1 MTNNTDDPFAPRDST
16 VIRPRPGAGRRAS
29 NEPSSFSPRRPE
41 SVHSP
46 EPPPVQFGELFGA
59 GLNPLLQAA
68 NPLLVLAGRVRTTL
82 AQSDIDGLRRQAL
95 EAIRIFEERAGSAG
109 VRSETVLAARYALC
123 ATLDEAV
130 LSTPWGA
137 QGDWA
142 SQTLLVTLHREA
154 WGGEKFFEMLERI
167 SRDPARHID
176 LMELQ
181 YACLALGFTG
191 KFQVLD
197 RGQNQL
203 ADIQRDLYQKIR
215 AHRGTPESELS
226 LHWRGVENRRNRVIR
241 YVPWWVVGAA
251 ALVAL
256 TGAFIYFHTRLGAL
270 ASPVHEQLA
279 QVGLDDFKT
288 PAVGATPPEGPR
300 LKELLAEDVAQGV
313 LDVEESANRTVITL
327 VAPDL
332 FASGS
337 ANVNPAR
344 HDVLARVTNAIDQVP
359 GRVLVVGHTDD
370 SPLRSFRYKDNYE
383 LSRERAVHVVKI
395 MKLTIDDPSRLE
407 WTGVGPSQ
415 PKYTPPSLPENR
427 ARNRRVEI
435 VHVAQG

>member
-82 AQSDIDGLRRQAL
+82 AQSDIGGLRRQAL
-95 EAIRIFEERAGSAG
+95 EAIRTFEERAGSAG

-142 SQTLLVTLHREA
+142 SETLLVTLHREA

-226 LHWRGVENRRNRVIR
+226 PHWRGVENRRNRVIR

-279 QVGLDDFKT
+279 QVGLDDFNS